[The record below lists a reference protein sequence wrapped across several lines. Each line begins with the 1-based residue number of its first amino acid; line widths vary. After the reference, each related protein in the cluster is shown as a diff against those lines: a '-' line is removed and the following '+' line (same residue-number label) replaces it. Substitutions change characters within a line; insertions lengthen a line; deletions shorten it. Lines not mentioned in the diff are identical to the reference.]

1 MKKIWEAKLQID
13 INNVIH
19 NINAIKQFVGPKVT
33 VMPIIKDNA
42 YGTKINE
49 RLDIFEKAGV
59 NIVGVAITDEAIR
72 LRELGYNGDIFILN
86 QPFEHELDSIA
97 KYDIIAGIGS
107 VEFLKQFAKHSEKRF
122 RIHMEIGTGMGRTG
136 INPSRAIEYVNEAKK
151 YPNVSIEGIYTHF
164 SCADCDDLY
173 SQKQISSFKFA
184 VDSVKNEIPN
194 LKYIHCCSSAAILNY
209 PQVHFNMV
217 RPGLLLYGYY
227 PSENLKN
234 KISLKPVTKLKS
246 KISFIKK
253 VNPGTSISYGRTFI
267 TERPSV
273 IATVPIGYADGIRRC
288 MSNRGHVV
296 INNQLAPIVGTVC
309 MDCFMVDVTDIHGE
323 VEDGTDVYI
332 WDNNLITV
340 EDIAKIYN
348 TISWE
353 VISTISDRVVRD
365 YITST

>member
-1 MKKIWEAKLQID
+1 M
-13 INNVIH
+13 
-19 NINAIKQFVGPKVT
+19 
-33 VMPIIKDNA
+33 
-42 YGTKINE
+42 
-49 RLDIFEKAGV
+49 
-59 NIVGVAITDEAIR
+59 
-72 LRELGYNGDIFILN
+72 
-86 QPFEHELDSIA
+86 
-97 KYDIIAGIGS
+97 
-107 VEFLKQFAKHSEKRF
+107 
-122 RIHMEIGTGMGRTG
+122 
-136 INPSRAIEYVNEAKK
+136 
-151 YPNVSIEGIYTHF
+151 
-164 SCADCDDLY
+164 
-173 SQKQISSFKFA
+173 
-184 VDSVKNEIPN
+184 
-194 LKYIHCCSSAAILNY
+194 
-209 PQVHFNMV
+209 
-217 RPGLLLYGYY
+217 
-227 PSENLKN
+227 
-234 KISLKPVTKLKS
+234 KPVTKLKS

-323 VEDGTDVYI
+323 VVDGTDVYI